1 MSTPQ
6 TDKLWMPNKPIP
18 TPVANT
24 GPITA
29 TVKEQ
34 K

>member
-6 TDKLWMPNKPIP
+6 TDKLWMPNRPTPAPIP
-18 TPVANT
+18 NT

-29 TVKEQ
+29 TVKE
-34 K
+34 KK